1 MATIT
6 GTPGAD
12 TLSGTEGD
20 DVIDGLLGPDY
31 MYGRAGNDRFVF
43 SGVQISYPQPPM
55 GLIDG
60 GDGYD
65 EIDVTAVSPVYIYG
79 SFSSSS
85 VELTVGNQRF
95 NVQNVERISL
105 GNWNNTLT
113 VFGNDIDYVT
123 GSGSD
128 VINWYGT
135 GGINTGA
142 GNDEIVLAGN
152 FGGYLKKSLI
162 NGAAGQ
168 DKLIITGSDFRNYEL
183 DLETGNFG
191 TIYYPSY
198 SGEKIYYYNISGI
211 ENVDVVGGGVYWTTP
226 LTWPYDPNAEK
237 YLNGTIVRGDGANNS
252 LTLTADSTGGGL
264 LDGRGGN
271 DILNGSN
278 FKDMLYGGDGDDRIF
293 GRGGPDEIYGGAGN
307 DFIGGLADGSAIDGG
322 EGSDIV
328 SYAGLTRSYGVS
340 SENAV
345 AIVSSGGLG
354 DTIKAV
360 ENIEFRDSTLTFDVD
375 SDAAYVMRLYDTVLH
390 REPDMVGLDA
400 WLDRMDDGLSKA
412 DVAAAFVG
420 SSEFLGKT
428 GALSTADFVEFLY
441 TSALGRSSDEAGKA
455 NWVANIDAGLSRAEA
470 VIGFSES
477 DEHRQLTADTLAKGL
492 WVTDDNFQQV
502 AALYDSFADRLPDR
516 PGLLNWVAALES
528 GMSLKDVATGFANS
542 GEFAEHTAGLSNAD
556 LVDYMYMNTLD
567 RGADAGGKQAWVAAL
582 EGGMTKGELLLG
594 FSSSEEHFGMMHDHI
609 YSGVDSLG

>member
-20 DVIDGLLGPDY
+20 DIIDGLFGPDY
-31 MYGRAGNDRFVF
+31 MYGRGGNDRFVF
-43 SGVQISYPQPPM
+43 SGVQISYPQPPK

-85 VELTVGNQRF
+85 VELTVGNQKF

-135 GGINTGA
+135 GGINAGV
-142 GNDEIVLAGN
+142 GNDEIIMAGN
-152 FGGYLKKSLI
+152 FGSYGKKSVI
-162 NGAAGQ
+162 NGGEGQ
-168 DKLIITGSDFRNYEL
+168 DKLTITGSFRYYEL
-183 DLETGNFG
+183 DLETGDFG
-191 TIYYPSY
+191 SVYYPSY
-198 SGEKIYYYNISGI
+198 TGEKIYYYNISGI
-211 ENVDVVGGGVYWTTP
+211 ENVDVDGGGVYWTTP
-226 LTWPYDPNAEK
+226 LTWPYDPNAEQ
-237 YLNGTIVRGDGANNS
+237 YVDGTIVRADGANNI

-271 DILNGSN
+271 DVLNGSN
-278 FKDMLYGGDGDDRIF
+278 FTDMLYGGDGDDRIF
-293 GRGGPDEIYGGAGN
+293 GRGGADEIYGGAGN
-307 DFIGGLADGSAIDGG
+307 DFIGALADGDVIDGG
-322 EGSDIV
+322 DGFDIV

-340 SENAV
+340 SENMT
-345 AIVSSGGLG
+345 AIVSSGRSG

-360 ENIEFRDSTLTFDVD
+360 ENVEFRDATLTFDVD
-375 SDAAYVMRLYDTVLH
+375 SNAAYVMRLYDTVLH
-390 REPDMVGLDA
+390 REPDVVGLDA

-420 SSEFLGKT
+420 SPEFLGKT

-455 NWVANIDAGLSRAEA
+455 NWVANLDAGLSRAEA

-477 DEHRQLTADTLAKGL
+477 GEHRGLTADTLAKGL

-516 PGLLNWVAALES
+516 QGLLNWVTALEN
-528 GMSLKDVATGFANS
+528 GVTLKDVATGFANS
-542 GEFAEHTAGLSNAD
+542 SEFAQKTAGLSNVD
-556 LVDYMYMNTLD
+556 LVEFMYMNTLD
-567 RGADAGGKQAWVAAL
+567 RGADGAGKQAWVAAL

-594 FSSSEEHFGMMHDHI
+594 FSSSEEHFSLMQEHI
-609 YSGVDSLG
+609 YSGVDFLG

>member
-20 DVIDGLLGPDY
+20 DIIDGLFGPDY
-31 MYGRAGNDRFVF
+31 MYGRGGNDRFVF
-43 SGVQISYPQPPM
+43 SGVQISYPQPPK

-85 VELTVGNQRF
+85 VELTVGNQKF

-135 GGINTGA
+135 GGINAGA
-142 GNDEIVLAGN
+142 GNDEIIMAGN
-152 FGGYLKKSLI
+152 FGSYGKKSVI
-162 NGAAGQ
+162 NGGEGQ
-168 DKLIITGSDFRNYEL
+168 DKLTITGSFRYYEL
-183 DLETGNFG
+183 DLETGDFG
-191 TIYYPSY
+191 SVYYPSY
-198 SGEKIYYYNISGI
+198 TGEKIYYYNISGI
-211 ENVDVVGGGVYWTTP
+211 ENVDVDGGGVYWTTP
-226 LTWPYDPNAEK
+226 LTWPYDPNAEQ
-237 YLNGTIVRGDGANNS
+237 YVDGTIVRADGANNI

-271 DILNGSN
+271 DVLNGSN
-278 FKDMLYGGDGDDRIF
+278 FTDMLYGGDGDDRIF
-293 GRGGPDEIYGGAGN
+293 GRGGADEIYGGAGN
-307 DFIGGLADGSAIDGG
+307 DFIGALADGDVIDGG
-322 EGSDIV
+322 DGFDIV

-340 SENAV
+340 SENMT
-345 AIVSSGGLG
+345 AIVSCGRSG

-360 ENIEFRDSTLTFDVD
+360 ENVEFRDATLTFDVD
-375 SDAAYVMRLYDTVLH
+375 SNAAYVMRLYDTVLH
-390 REPDMVGLDA
+390 REPDVVGLDA

-420 SSEFLGKT
+420 SPEFLGKT

-455 NWVANIDAGLSRAEA
+455 NWVANLDAGLSRAEA

-477 DEHRQLTADTLAKGL
+477 GEHRGLTADTLAKGL

-516 PGLLNWVAALES
+516 QGLLNWVTALEN
-528 GMSLKDVATGFANS
+528 GVTLKDVATGFANS
-542 GEFAEHTAGLSNAD
+542 SEFAQKTAGLSNVD
-556 LVDYMYMNTLD
+556 LVEFMYMNTLD
-567 RGADAGGKQAWVAAL
+567 RGADGAGKQAWVAAL

-594 FSSSEEHFGMMHDHI
+594 FSSSEEHFSLMQEHI
-609 YSGVDSLG
+609 YSGVDFLG